1 MPMPDSY
8 VAGKGQEYERDGYR
22 VKAGTSIAIRL
33 NPGEMGAM
41 SLRGAVEKYLC
52 GARVPVYY
60 NNKRIGRTYEEVMET
75 AHEMAGEKSYELPE
89 KMKEEFDRTF
99 PAVRGQYPR
108 IVMIMVPLDTEEDYV
123 LPGCRE
129 CW

>member
-1 MPMPDSY
+1 
-8 VAGKGQEYERDGYR
+8 
-22 VKAGTSIAIRL
+22 
-33 NPGEMGAM
+33 
-41 SLRGAVEKYLC
+41 
-52 GARVPVYY
+52 
-60 NNKRIGRTYEEVMET
+60 MET

-123 LPGCRE
+123 LPGVSGVLVKYEVQFEKRPEWQVKDQKYVVEGHVKEEEDTLYVSLDSICVN
-129 CW
+129 